1 MDIDMY
7 SEIVKCETCGGD
19 CDIIG
24 NRENV
29 CIEYFG
35 WIGYITPRNRG
46 MKRMDKTDEHVA
58 GACVVCGREIV
69 RENYVVSYIEDD
81 ATYGYIYCFECWE
94 EEFK

>member
-1 MDIDMY
+1 
-7 SEIVKCETCGGD
+7 
-19 CDIIG
+19 
-24 NRENV
+24 
-29 CIEYFG
+29 
-35 WIGYITPRNRG
+35 
-46 MKRMDKTDEHVA
+46 MDKTDEHVA